1 MINRQGPRAG
11 AERFSDFWFGFL
23 VAGQRLMT
31 MVLESAAMTPRG
43 RSSLLD
49 AKGSVLTF
57 DTNSVGPASGL
68 PLCVGPRAAV
78 LKPWQRLCQK

>member
-43 RSSLLD
+43 R
-49 AKGSVLTF
+49 
-57 DTNSVGPASGL
+57 
-68 PLCVGPRAAV
+68 PLVHPVER
-78 LKPWQRLCQK
+78 

>member
-31 MVLESAAMTPRG
+31 MVLESVAMTPRG
-43 RSSLLD
+43 RSSLLTQTP
-49 AKGSVLTF
+49 L
-57 DTNSVGPASGL
+57 GPLPDCPSAWVRGL
-68 PLCVGPRAAV
+68 RF
-78 LKPWQRLCQK
+78 